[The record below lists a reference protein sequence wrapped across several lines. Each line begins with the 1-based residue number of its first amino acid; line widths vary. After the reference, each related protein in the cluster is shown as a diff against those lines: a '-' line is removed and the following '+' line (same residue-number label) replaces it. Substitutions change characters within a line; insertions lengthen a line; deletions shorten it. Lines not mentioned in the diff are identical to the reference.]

1 MKKYRLFLFLS
12 LIIFSNYMSS
22 YAFDNTGDW
31 GINLKNW
38 ILSQASGLAIAIVVI
53 IMIPLIYKRAW
64 SKLIGTIFASE
75 VALYFV
81 NNPET
86 LSTIGTT
93 LYKIVF
99 DK

>member
-1 MKKYRLFLFLS
+1 MC
-12 LIIFSNYMSS
+12 S

-38 ILSQASGLAIAIVVI
+38 ILSQASALAIAIVVV

-64 SKLIGTIFASE
+64 SKLIGTIFASGL
-75 VALYFV
+75 ALFFV